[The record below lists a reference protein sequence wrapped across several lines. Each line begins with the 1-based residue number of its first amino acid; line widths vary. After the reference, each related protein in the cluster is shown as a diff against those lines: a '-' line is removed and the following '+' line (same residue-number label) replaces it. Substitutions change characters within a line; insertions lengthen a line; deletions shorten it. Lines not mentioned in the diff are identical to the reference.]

1 MSQWLDR
8 LWDSLFAERPEPRR
22 RLLRRRC
29 TISGEVRSWLEA
41 PDRTAEER
49 WAFAELLL
57 RLDAD
62 PVGDQTRP
70 LLGPGRPPG
79 LRWAPFAGR
88 SAIYLWD
95 PAENRI
101 KIARCI

>member
-1 MSQWLDR
+1 MSQWFER
-8 LWDSLFAERPEPRR
+8 LWDSLCGERPRAGKR
-22 RLLRRRC
+22 VLRRRC
-29 TISGEVRSWLEA
+29 TISRPALAWLNESGCSES
-41 PDRTAEER
+41 DR

-62 PVGDQTRP
+62 PVGEGTRP

-79 LRWAPFAGR
+79 LRWAAFAGR
-88 SAIYLWD
+88 GAIYQWD

-101 KIARCI
+101 RIIKCV